1 MAARRAYRGS
11 MKLFARLHRPGFQTL
26 LLVVVVLS
34 VVLAACNNGNGG
46 PAY

>member
-1 MAARRAYRGS
+1 
-11 MKLFARLHRPGFQTL
+11 MKLFARLQRPGFQTL
-26 LLVVVVLS
+26 IIVAAVLS